1 MTLSVSGQV
10 SSQPAIAAHSPSDP
24 SDSSDAGATQKP
36 SVASADT
43 VKLSQAAQVHLFKQ
57 QGQSLS
63 QIAANLGIS
72 VGTVDGYLGVAVAK
86 AALAPTPTNAPAAP
100 ESGSSEPAPVPAK
113 S

>member
-1 MTLSVSGQV
+1 MTLSVSGSV

-24 SDSSDAGATQKP
+24 SSDSDAGATQKP
-36 SVASADT
+36 AVASADS

-63 QIAANLGIS
+63 QIAANLGVS
-72 VGTVDGYLGVAVAK
+72 VGTVDGYLGIAVAK
-86 AALAPTPTNAPAAP
+86 VASTPIPANAPAAP
-100 ESGSSEPAPVPAK
+100 QTETVAPTPVPAK

>member
-1 MTLSVSGQV
+1 MTLSVSGPV

-24 SDSSDAGATQKP
+24 SADSDAGATQKP
-36 SVASADT
+36 AVASTDT
-43 VKLSQAAQVHLFKQ
+43 VKVSQAAQVHLFKQ

-72 VGTVDGYLGVAVAK
+72 LSTVDGYLGVAVAK
-86 AALAPTPTNAPAAP
+86 AASTPVPTNAPAAP
-100 ESGSSEPAPVPAK
+100 QSETVEPTPVPAK